1 MSITQVRDKQ
11 TTTTTQKLILRTKG
25 DCQSGIDRMYEE
37 EGQPRLRGGSG
48 DTHTTASS
56 TPRQKDSE
64 VVLVVSSTTE
74 LSTSIP
80 SGPSTNYQVQ
90 WINNCWS
97 GHGVPQA
104 QELFGD
110 GQVR

>member
-1 MSITQVRDKQ
+1 M
-11 TTTTTQKLILRTKG
+11 
-25 DCQSGIDRMYEE
+25 
-37 EGQPRLRGGSG
+37 
-48 DTHTTASS
+48 
-56 TPRQKDSE
+56 KDSE

-110 GQVR
+110 GQVRPSEGKDGQVKPSEGEDKTLLL